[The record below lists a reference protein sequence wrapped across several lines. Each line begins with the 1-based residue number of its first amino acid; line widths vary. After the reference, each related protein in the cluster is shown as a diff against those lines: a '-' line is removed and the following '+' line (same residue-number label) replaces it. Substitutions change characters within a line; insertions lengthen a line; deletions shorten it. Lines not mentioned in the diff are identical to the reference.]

1 MQGPV
6 LEDLYEGQDGVAA
19 LPATGQI
26 NPGRQCV
33 TPMTPHK
40 PWKDGS
46 VGSRTRSWS
55 ASGWVRLSAGG
66 AVTGPATRMRR
77 LEQRFLTPCAGIAG
91 MARLAP
97 RGRGMDAP
105 GPRPRSGLSQESSE

>member
-1 MQGPV
+1 MLDPLGRCPGPNDPSSVQPAWAGFLDRRWLLGQREGARSWRAETMQGPV
-6 LEDLYEGQDGVAA
+6 LEDLYEGQDGVAV

-26 NPGRQCV
+26 NPGEDGI

-40 PWKDGS
+40 PRKDGS

-66 AVTGPATRMRR
+66 AVTAPA
-77 LEQRFLTPCAGIAG
+77 
-91 MARLAP
+91 
-97 RGRGMDAP
+97 
-105 GPRPRSGLSQESSE
+105 